1 MKSLTVPKPSFVNL
15 ILAIAIVAIATVF
28 ACTSES
34 EEDTPTS
41 EPEVAA
47 STADLDCPDLE
58 EPPGVGD
65 TPLGPP
71 PGMPYIFAGTAYID
85 GQPAPEG
92 EMLYVKLTASRSHAV
107 EILENGKYRDIIHGP
122 VHPPDNDVPF
132 VFCLGDPEG
141 VAVKANETVDYEN
154 TGTFEEVELDLNF
167 PMGPGQLNA
176 Q

>member
-1 MKSLTVPKPSFVNL
+1 MKILTVPNPSSVKL
-15 ILAIAIVAIATVF
+15 ILAIAIVALATVF
-28 ACTSES
+28 ACTSDS
-34 EEDTPTS
+34 AEDTPTADT
-41 EPEVAA
+41 EVAV
-47 STADLDCPDLE
+47 SNADLDCPDLE

-71 PGMPYIFAGTAYID
+71 PGMPYIFTGTAFID

-122 VHPPDNDVPF
+122 VHPSDNDVPF

-141 VAVKANETVDYEN
+141 VAVKSNETVEYEN

-167 PMGPGQLNA
+167 PMGPGELNA